1 MPKSSLPFDSDY
13 YAPVAERIT
22 LFYEK
27 YPTGRLITELVHRD
41 DRTVVF
47 KALAFRE
54 ERDSVPAATGWA
66 EERFGDG
73 EINEVA
79 CLENTETSALGRALA
94 NLGFTA
100 SPRRPSAEEMQKAGR
115 ARARLNATAG
125 EELSSPRRSR
135 YVHEPGVRLELGGDP
150 LRQDALTLLAE
161 AERMGFDRARAA
173 RLRAGLE
180 YPGASPAAIE
190 RLERSLRQWLAR
202 RDRTA

>member
-1 MPKSSLPFDSDY
+1 MPKSSLPFDSDD

-41 DRTVVF
+41 QHTVVF

-54 ERDSVPAATGWA
+54 EKDSVPAATGWA

-100 SPRRPSAEEMQKAGR
+100 SARRPSAEEMQKAGR
-115 ARARLNATAG
+115 ARARLNAAADDH
-125 EELSSPRRSR
+125 LSRSR
-135 YVHEPGVRLELGGDP
+135 PRHVREPTAAMELGGDP
-150 LRQDALTLLAE
+150 LKQDALTLLAE

-180 YPGASPAAIE
+180 YPGASPAVVQ
-190 RLERSLRQWLAR
+190 RLERSLRLWLTR
-202 RDRTA
+202 RDRSA